1 MSGSFNCGFK
11 SLGLTFFR
19 QLKPLFSHVAWN
31 NSGCT
36 AQLRGTG
43 AVSEIERYEYVVFSK
58 SGGASVAGP
67 TVLVRLPELTK
78 SIRT

>member
-1 MSGSFNCGFK
+1 M
-11 SLGLTFFR
+11 
-19 QLKPLFSHVAWN
+19 QLKPLSSPVARHN
-31 NSGCT
+31 AGCT

-43 AVSEIERYEYVVFSK
+43 GVSEIEHYEYVVFSK

-78 SIRT
+78 SIRAYRINLSI